1 MTRLVLD
8 ASAGVELLLDTQR
21 GRSLAAKLPS
31 GVSWWV
37 PEHYYAEVAGA
48 LRRAELRSE
57 VPPARVARALNQLRE
72 AALYSVALSPLLAE
86 AWERRKSMSVADA
99 LYVILAKHLD
109 ASLVTADIKL
119 TRAPSLG
126 VDTIFPWG
134 AVSLVR
140 DLSAVC
146 PRTR

>member
-1 MTRLVLD
+1 M
-8 ASAGVELLLDTQR
+8 
-21 GRSLAAKLPS
+21 
-31 GVSWWV
+31 
-37 PEHYYAEVAGA
+37 
-48 LRRAELRSE
+48 
-57 VPPARVARALNQLRE
+57 PPARVARALNQLRE

-126 VDTIFPWG
+126 VDTIFP
-134 AVSLVR
+134 
-140 DLSAVC
+140 
-146 PRTR
+146 